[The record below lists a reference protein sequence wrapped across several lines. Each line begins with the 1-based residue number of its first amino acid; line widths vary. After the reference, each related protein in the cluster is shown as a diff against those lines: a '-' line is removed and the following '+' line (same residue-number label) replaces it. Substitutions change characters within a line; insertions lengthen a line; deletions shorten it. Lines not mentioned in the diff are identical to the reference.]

1 MNGTLVL
8 MKTICI
14 RVKLHQQACKLSRKV
29 TNISDFQKKLM
40 TLKIHCIIYYKCI
53 SAHTHKNMNSS

>member
-1 MNGTLVL
+1 MNSTLVL

-29 TNISDFQKKLM
+29 TNISDFQKKVDDTEN
-40 TLKIHCIIYYKCI
+40 TLHNILQMHKCTY
-53 SAHTHKNMNSS
+53 SQKYEF